1 MTYRELLKLY
11 QDGTLDEEKRKK
23 VEADI
28 ERQEAIGDY
37 LYEKE
42 EIPGLADLSI
52 EESVE
57 YGKDSG
63 NKEQTDSG
71 ITPDG
76 REKPDEG
83 EALFVK
89 NVQKMIRRAFV
100 KMGVTVGAVLF
111 VLVLGVI
118 FVLPKAV
125 DAFYYNPNEVVGK
138 KDEEYGSVTTN
149 RMSLDLSV
157 YSELYWPA
165 SYRSQANAV
174 SNGYGTYQ
182 ISIPQGFYYT
192 KNTTVNGVLK
202 RGKLTLYN
210 TDVLNSPSGNTF
222 LVPEEVE
229 QYATVH
235 YYDQDTKESWGINGT
250 WEEAYESIA
259 ELGDT
264 EKYRAY
270 VSLKSLTDYA
280 DFLEWTK
287 EQFGGADGFWCALY
301 TSYEDQYMCTGSE
314 NTGMLINP
322 SGTCKDWDRDTYP
335 YLCQLD
341 NSDRDSWDMSE
352 DPEKMKTHFISL
364 LSYMRDHP
372 KLAEMLEYDR
382 RADYDGMIESVGR
395 DGLRVYGFSFVCQK
409 DTLMK
414 LRDNP
419 DVSYIYAT
427 IAE

>member
-42 EIPGLADLSI
+42 EIPGLADLAGG
-52 EESVE
+52 EEGATQSGKHDGE
-57 YGKDSG
+57 EAGKDSENG
-63 NKEQTDSG
+63 EE
-71 ITPDG
+71 PDN
-76 REKPDEG
+76 G
-83 EALFVK
+83 ETLFVK

-100 KMGVTVGAVLF
+100 KMEVTVGAVLF

-125 DAFYYNPNEVVGK
+125 DLFFYNPNEVVGK
-138 KDEEYGSVTTN
+138 DEETGNITTN
-149 RMSLDLSV
+149 RMSLDISV
-157 YSELYWPA
+157 YSELCWPA

-182 ISIPQGFYYT
+182 ISIPQNFYYAR
-192 KNTTVNGVLK
+192 NTTVNGVLK

-210 TDVLNSPSGNTF
+210 TDVLKSPSGNTF
-222 LVPEEVE
+222 FAPEEVE
-229 QYATVH
+229 QYATFH
-235 YYDQDTKESWGINGT
+235 YYDQDTKKSWGIDGT
-250 WEEAYESIA
+250 WEEAYSAIE
-259 ELGDT
+259 ELSDT

-270 VSLKSLTDYA
+270 VSLKSLTGYA
-280 DFLEWTK
+280 DFLDWTK

-301 TSYEDQYMCTGSE
+301 TSYENQYMCSGSE
-314 NTGMLINP
+314 STGILINP
-322 SGTCKDWDRDTYP
+322 SGTCKDWDRDAYP

-341 NSDRDSWDMSE
+341 NSESDSWDMSE

-372 KLAEMLEYDR
+372 ELADMFEYDR
-382 RADYDGMIESVGR
+382 GADYDGMIESVER

-419 DVSYIYAT
+419 EVSYICT
-427 IAE
+427 TFAE

>member
-52 EESVE
+52 EESAE

-125 DAFYYNPNEVVGK
+125 DAFYYNPNEVVG

-222 LVPEEVE
+222 FVPEEVE
-229 QYATVH
+229 QYATVR

-314 NTGMLINP
+314 NTGMLISP
-322 SGTCKDWDRDTYP
+322 SGTCMDWDRDTYP

-382 RADYDGMIESVGR
+382 RPDYDGMIESVGR

-419 DVSYIYAT
+419 DVSYIYTT

>member
-42 EIPGLADLSI
+42 EIPELENLAGEKMADAGK
-52 EESVE
+52 ESE
-57 YGKDSG
+57 NGEKAD
-63 NKEQTDSG
+63 NG
-71 ITPDG
+71 ITTG
-76 REKPDEG
+76 GKERPDEG

-89 NVQKMIRRAFV
+89 NVQKMIRKAFV

-118 FVLPKAV
+118 FILPKAV
-125 DAFYYNPNEVVGK
+125 DLFFYNPNEVVGK
-138 KDEEYGSVTTN
+138 DEETGNITTN
-149 RMSLDLSV
+149 RMSLDISV

-165 SYRSQANAV
+165 SYRSHANAV

-192 KNTTVNGVLK
+192 RNMTVNGVLK

-210 TDVLNSPSGNTF
+210 TDVLKSPSGNTF
-222 LVPEEVE
+222 FAPEEVE
-229 QYATVH
+229 QYATFH
-235 YYDQDTKESWGINGT
+235 YYDQDTKKSWGINGT
-250 WEEAYESIA
+250 WEEAYAAIE
-259 ELGDT
+259 ELSDT

-270 VSLKSLTDYA
+270 VSLKSLTGYA
-280 DFLEWTK
+280 DFLDWTK

-301 TSYEDQYMCTGSE
+301 TSYENQYMCSGSE
-314 NTGMLINP
+314 NTGILINP
-322 SGTCKDWDRDTYP
+322 SGTCKDWDRATYP

-341 NSDRDSWDMSE
+341 NSNPDSWDMSE

-372 KLAEMLEYDR
+372 ELADMFEYDR
-382 RADYDGMIESVGR
+382 GADYDGMIESVER
-395 DGLRVYGFSFVCQK
+395 DGLRVYGLSFVCQK

-414 LRDNP
+414 LRDNQ
-419 DVSYIYAT
+419 DVSYICT
-427 IAE
+427 TPAE

>member
-11 QDGTLDEEKRKK
+11 QDGTLDEDTRKK

-37 LYEKE
+37 LYEKDD
-42 EIPGLADLSI
+42 IPGLADLSI
-52 EESVE
+52 EESAE

-111 VLVLGVI
+111 ALVLGVI

-125 DAFYYNPNEVVGK
+125 DAFYYNPNEVVG

-182 ISIPQGFYYT
+182 ISIPQNFYYT
-192 KNTTVNGVLK
+192 RNTTVNGVLK

-210 TDVLNSPSGNTF
+210 TDVLKSPSGNTF
-222 LVPEEVE
+222 FAPEEVE
-229 QYATVH
+229 QYATFH
-235 YYDQDTKESWGINGT
+235 YYDQDTKKSWGINGT
-250 WEEAYESIA
+250 WEEAYAAIE
-259 ELGDT
+259 ELSDT

-270 VSLKSLTDYA
+270 VSLKSLTGYA
-280 DFLEWTK
+280 DFLDWTK

-301 TSYEDQYMCTGSE
+301 TSYENQYMCSGSE
-314 NTGMLINP
+314 STGILINP
-322 SGTCKDWDRDTYP
+322 SGTCKDWDRDAYP

-341 NSDRDSWDMSE
+341 NSESDSWDMSE

-372 KLAEMLEYDR
+372 ELADMFEYDR
-382 RADYDGMIESVGR
+382 GADYDGMIESVER
-395 DGLRVYGFSFVCQK
+395 DGLRVYGLSFVCQK

-419 DVSYIYAT
+419 DVSYICT
-427 IAE
+427 TPAE

>member
-42 EIPGLADLSI
+42 EIPGLADI
-52 EESVE
+52 AAGEEGAAQSGKHDGE
-57 YGKDSG
+57 KAGKDSENG
-63 NKEQTDSG
+63 
-71 ITPDG
+71 
-76 REKPDEG
+76 EKPDNG

-125 DAFYYNPNEVVGK
+125 DLFFYNPNEIVG
-138 KDEEYGSVTTN
+138 KDEETGTITTN
-149 RMSLDLSV
+149 RMSLDISV

-192 KNTTVNGVLK
+192 RNTTVNGVLK

-210 TDVLNSPSGNTF
+210 TDVLKSPSGNTF
-222 LVPEEVE
+222 FVPEEVE
-229 QYATVH
+229 QYATFH
-235 YYDQDTKESWGINGT
+235 YYDQDTKKSWGINGT
-250 WEEAYESIA
+250 WENAYSAIE
-259 ELGDT
+259 ELSDT

-280 DFLEWTK
+280 DFLDWTK

-301 TSYEDQYMCTGSE
+301 TSYENQYMCSGSV
-314 NTGMLINP
+314 NTGILINP
-322 SGTCKDWDRDTYP
+322 SGTCKDWDRATYP

-341 NSDRDSWDMSE
+341 NSDSDSWDMSE

-372 KLAEMLEYDR
+372 ELADMLEYDR
-382 RADYDGMIESVGR
+382 RADYDGMIESVER

-419 DVSYIYAT
+419 EVSYICT
-427 IAE
+427 IFAE

>member
-42 EIPGLADLSI
+42 EIPGLADLAV
-52 EESVE
+52 EEPS
-57 YGKDSG
+57 DSANG
-63 NKEQTDSG
+63 EKADDG
-71 ITPDG
+71 ITTG
-76 REKPDEG
+76 EKKNPDEG

-100 KMGVTVGAVLF
+100 KMGVAVGAVLF

-125 DAFYYNPNEVVGK
+125 DLFFYNPNEIVG
-138 KDEEYGSVTTN
+138 KDEETGNITTN
-149 RMSLDLSV
+149 RMSLDISV

-182 ISIPQGFYYT
+182 ISIPQSAYYT
-192 KNTTVNGVLK
+192 RNTTVNGVLK

-210 TDVLNSPSGNTF
+210 TDVLKSPVGNTF
-222 LVPEEVE
+222 FIPEEVG
-229 QYATVH
+229 QYATIH
-235 YYDQDTKESWGINGT
+235 FYDEDAKKSWGINGT
-250 WEEAYESIA
+250 WEEAYPMIE
-259 ELGDT
+259 ELSDT
-264 EKYRAY
+264 EEYRAY

-280 DFLEWTK
+280 DFLDWTK

-301 TSYEDQYMCTGSE
+301 TSYEDQYMCSGSE
-314 NTGMLINP
+314 NTGMVINP
-322 SGTCKDWDRDTYP
+322 GGICMDWDRDTYP

-341 NSDRDSWDMSE
+341 NSDRGSWDMSE
-352 DPEKMKTHFISL
+352 NPEKMKTHFISL

-372 KLAEMLEYDR
+372 ELADMFEYDR
-382 RADYDGMIESVGR
+382 GADYDGMIESVER

-419 DVSYIYAT
+419 DVSYIFAT
-427 IAE
+427 FAE